1 MDRVHVLGLH
11 LAGVG
16 GHVVVNHVSNL
27 NRWVRFCNV
36 LTVDYLVILGFGM
49 LLILCDVVTYFKEAG
64 CE

>member
-16 GHVVVNHVSNL
+16 GHVVVNHVS

-49 LLILCDVVTYFKEAG
+49 LLILCDVVTYFKEASR
-64 CE
+64 